1 MKRCKCLFAFWIV
14 TLLAWRL
21 HGASPDPIAGEWAGT
36 LAGKLHIV
44 FHVDRAADGALHC
57 ILESVD
63 QGDAK
68 IPADT
73 ASFDDKRTLHM
84 DMKRIGATY
93 EGKLSDDGT
102 VVDGYF
108 QQGGAQLS
116 LILRRPGAAAPVPT
130 LKAMTRGSIPLKP
143 CLAADGNTQALCGT
157 YEVFEN
163 RASRAGRRIALNLM
177 LLPATAGKPE
187 PDPVMAL
194 AGGPGQ
200 SAVTA
205 FPALALIKILREQRD
220 IVLID
225 QRGTGK
231 SNPLN
236 CAIDFNNPQA
246 MVDGAYSTDMLPGC
260 RAELEKRADLT
271 QYTTTNSVDDFDD
284 VRAALGYDKVN
295 LFGGSYGTL
304 AALVYLRRHGAQVR
318 SVTLE
323 GVVPPDYLLPL
334 TFAKTIQEALDHL
347 FADCAADAAC
357 HQSFPNLKNDF
368 EATVE
373 RLEHEPAKLDLPN
386 QSSKTSQT
394 VLISRR
400 AFVADLRPLLYQPA
414 IVSQLPLI
422 LERAYR
428 NDWRPFASVA
438 IAMHRAIAGDIARG
452 MSFSVF
458 CSEMVPSAT
467 EAQIRHETAGTY
479 LGDRD
484 FRLYQKNC
492 GLWAHAEPPADIA
505 AAVRSDVPALLIAG
519 EEDPATPASF
529 ARHVAETLTHSRVVA
544 IPNGTHL
551 SGAACLDDMIVHF
564 VSAASAQGI
573 GESCVAKIHNPP
585 FATLP
590 KAGKS
595 GQ

>member
-1 MKRCKCLFAFWIV
+1 MQRWMCVFTFCIV
-14 TLLAWRL
+14 ASLTGRTF
-21 HGASPDPIAGEWAGT
+21 GASADPIAGEWTGT
-36 LAGKLHIV
+36 LAGRLHLV
-44 FHVDRAADGALHC
+44 FHIDRSADGALHC

-63 QGDAK
+63 QGDARV
-68 IPADT
+68 PADG
-73 ASFDDKRTLHM
+73 ASFDEKRTLHV
-84 DMKRIGATY
+84 DMKRIGASY

-102 VVDGYF
+102 LVDGYF

-116 LILRRPGAAAPVPT
+116 LVLRRPGATAPSPT
-130 LKAMTRGSIPLKP
+130 LKAVTRGSIPLQP
-143 CLAADGNTQALCGT
+143 CLASDGVSQALCGT
-157 YEVFEN
+157 YDVFEN
-163 RASRAGRRIALNLM
+163 RVSRTGRKIALNLM
-177 LLPATAGKPE
+177 ILPASGEKAE
-187 PDPVMAL
+187 ADAVMAL

-200 SAVTA
+200 GAMST
-205 FPALALIKILREQRD
+205 FPALALIKKLRERRD

-236 CAIDFNNPQA
+236 CNIDLGNPQI
-246 MVDGAYSTDMLPGC
+246 MVDGAYSTDVLPGC

-271 QYTTTNSVDDFDD
+271 QYTTANSADDFDE
-284 VRAALGYDKVN
+284 VRGALGYDKVD
-295 LFGGSYGTL
+295 LYGGSYGTL
-304 AALVYLRRHGAQVR
+304 AALVYLRRHGAHVR

-357 HQSFPNLKNDF
+357 HGSFPNLKDDF
-368 EATVE
+368 AATVE
-373 RLEHEPAKLDLPN
+373 RLDREPAKLNLPN
-386 QSSKTSQT
+386 QTTKTPQQVT
-394 VLISRR
+394 ISRR
-400 AFVADLRPLLYQPA
+400 AFVADLRPLMYQPA

-422 LERAYR
+422 LKRASQ
-428 NDWRPFASVA
+428 NDWRPYASVA

-458 CSEMVPSAT
+458 CSEMVPAAT
-467 EAQIRHETAGTY
+467 EEQIRQETEGTW

-492 GLWAHAEPPADIA
+492 GLWAHAAPSAETT
-505 AAVRSDVPALLIAG
+505 AAVRSDVPALLIGG
-519 EEDPATPASF
+519 EEDPATPAAF
-529 ARHVAETLTHSRVVA
+529 ARHAAETLTHSRVVA

-551 SGAACLDDMIVHF
+551 TGGACLDDMIVQF
-564 VSAASAQGI
+564 VATASTKGMD
-573 GESCVAKIHNPP
+573 ESCVMKIRNPP

-590 KAGKS
+590 HTESTGK
-595 GQ
+595 